1 MQPGL
6 ILFVSPLF
14 VRLTVQYRLH
24 HWKYIWFVSWYFA
37 DLKAMEAAVRS
48 IACDGLEWKASKY
61 ISVSTNSIRSSCELS
76 ESPKYRLNISIS
88 ESSENV

>member
-24 HWKYIWFVSWYFA
+24 HWKYIWFVSLYFV

-48 IACDGLEWKASKY
+48 IVCDGLEWKASKY
-61 ISVSTNSIRSSCELS
+61 ISVSTNSLWSSCEL
-76 ESPKYRLNISIS
+76 SPKYRLNLSIS
-88 ESSENV
+88 ESSETV

>member
-1 MQPGL
+1 MQPSL

-14 VRLTVQYRLH
+14 LRLTVQYRLH
-24 HWKYIWFVSWYFA
+24 HWKYIWFVSRFFV

-61 ISVSTNSIRSSCELS
+61 IIIYQYQPTLSDQAVNSLQ
-76 ESPKYRLNISIS
+76 NTD
-88 ESSENV
+88 